1 MEERKRKTLQ
11 ELEFKDSFMFAAVM
25 MDKDNARGVIERAIG
40 IEIDH
45 LEVVYEKSIIYNPEY
60 KGVRLDVYARDEE
73 NTRFNVEMQ
82 VVTQNILKRSR
93 YYHSQIDMDLLET
106 GLDYDELPKSYVIF
120 ICDFDPIGLKKYKYT
135 RVQRLKENQDYEY
148 DDGSYTIF
156 LSTVGENED
165 EVSEDLVQ
173 FLKYVRAGN
182 KEEKNDDSFVRQL
195 QKSVEKIKLDREM
208 GGRYMLFELICR
220 DEFRAGKAEG
230 KAEFIISLLEDIAPV
245 SAHLKEEILS
255 IQSEEKLARLF
266 KKAAKAESLEE
277 FEKELGLINQ

>member
-1 MEERKRKTLQ
+1 
-11 ELEFKDSFMFAAVM
+11 MFAAVM
-25 MDKDNARGVIERAIG
+25 MDEDNAKGIIERAIG

-60 KGVRLDVYARDEE
+60 KGVRLDVYARGEE

-82 VVTQNILKRSR
+82 VVTQDILKRSR
-93 YYHSQIDMDLLET
+93 YYHSQIDMELLES
-106 GLDYDELPKSYVIF
+106 GLDYEELPKSYVIF

-135 RVQRLKENQDYEY
+135 RVQRLKENLDYEY
-148 DDGSYTIF
+148 DDGSYTIL

-165 EVSEDLVQ
+165 EVPEELVQ

-182 KEEKNDDSFVRQL
+182 KEENQQYDDNFVRQL

-230 KAEFIISLLEDIAPV
+230 KVEDIISLLEDIAPV
-245 SAHLKEEILS
+245 SDHLKQEILS
-255 IQSEEKLARLF
+255 IQSDEKLTRLH
-266 KKAAKAESLEE
+266 KKAARAESLEE